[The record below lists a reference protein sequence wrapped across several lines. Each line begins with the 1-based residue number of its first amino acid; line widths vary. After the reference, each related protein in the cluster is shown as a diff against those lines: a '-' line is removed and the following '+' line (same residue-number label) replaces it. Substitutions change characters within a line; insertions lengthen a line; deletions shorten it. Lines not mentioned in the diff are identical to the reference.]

1 MFTLLYVLARL
12 RRPVR
17 LLKYPDRASLL
28 RPGGLQRASRQ
39 PAAGAGTGFR
49 RLSGRRHITPS
60 GDWASGNPTFT
71 LSCGSPGTPPHTPG
85 HVLPVFWHAIFPYCP
100 FGLRSAI
107 RSRDS
112 LLSSLPAARAIQQ
125 CASWRT
131 DYCGHSVALGLASLR
146 RSHVHDCCTYLAQ
159 LRHPVRLL
167 ECPDRASLLR
177 PRGLQRASR

>member
-1 MFTLLYVLARL
+1 MFTLLYVLARR

-17 LLKYPDRASLL
+17 LLKCPDRASLL
-28 RPGGLQRASRQ
+28 RPGGLRRASRQ
-39 PAAGAGTGFR
+39 PTAGAGTGFR

-107 RSRDS
+107 RSRDIS
-112 LLSSLPAARAIQQ
+112 SHPCPLSGRYNSAPHGAPTLAGCDAVADVMAGRANAWSTRTIARGFTRPGPISAT
-125 CASWRT
+125 R
-131 DYCGHSVALGLASLR
+131 LGM
-146 RSHVHDCCTYLAQ
+146 
-159 LRHPVRLL
+159 
-167 ECPDRASLLR
+167 
-177 PRGLQRASR
+177 